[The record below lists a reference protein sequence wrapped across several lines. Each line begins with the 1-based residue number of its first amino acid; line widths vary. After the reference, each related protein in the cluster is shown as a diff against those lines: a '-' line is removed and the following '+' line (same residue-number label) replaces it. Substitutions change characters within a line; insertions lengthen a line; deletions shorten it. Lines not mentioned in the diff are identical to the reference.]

1 VQASLECLRRCS
13 HGSGAAVSDSPTKLH
28 DPFLAQL
35 ALLLDAARAVVDG
48 VLFGEVEEDDEPFQ
62 EPSA

>member
-1 VQASLECLRRCS
+1 MGCLRRCS
-13 HGSGAAVSDSPTKLH
+13 PGSGAVVSDSPTK
-28 DPFLAQL
+28 PYGPVLARL

-48 VLFGEVEEDDEPFQ
+48 VLFGEVEKVEEDDEPVQ